1 LAFIGFHAKIL
12 GAPYFGVPGISKNKK
27 SSTFF
32 HFVAE
37 NSVLCPLAFCV
48 PITFHFHEE
57 YLVPPTTTT
66 MANPAIQRAIA
77 TEC

>member
-1 LAFIGFHAKIL
+1 MPPFILSHGWNAHDLEKQRQSMR
-12 GAPYFGVPGISKNKK
+12 P
-27 SSTFF
+27 
-32 HFVAE
+32 E

-57 YLVPPTTTT
+57 FFPPTTTT

-77 TEC
+77 TEY